1 VYSRAQL
8 SRIVAPVVV
17 LYSTAVA
24 AGAGAWQ
31 FRAANTVDHNNHA
44 GHNALVESTVS
55 AEVPM
60 TSLMAWARLS
70 VDDHKVL
77 RCTDEFDRTA
87 FEAAMAGVCPEGAAR
102 SVVRGTDRTNSQGG
116 VN

>member
-8 SRIVAPVVV
+8 SRIVTPVAA
-17 LYSTAVA
+17 LCSTAVA
-24 AGAGAWQ
+24 AGVGVCE
-31 FRAANTVDHNNHA
+31 FRAACTVDHNKYVGRNVLA
-44 GHNALVESTVS
+44 ESTVS

-60 TSLMAWARLS
+60 TSPMAWARLS
-70 VDDHKVL
+70 ADAHKAL
-77 RCTDEFDRTA
+77 RCAEEFDHTA

-102 SVVRGTDRTNSQGG
+102 SVVHGTDRTNSQGG